1 MAKPQIEVVGLKDL
15 QKQIRK
21 TGDEDLKKAMKATNV
36 VVANLVIPDAK
47 KNVPSKSGALARSI
61 RATNTVN
68 YAAIRA
74 GSAKAVPYAGP
85 IEWGWPARGIKER
98 KFIRKSISK
107 NYRRIVKKYEDAI
120 DEIGKKLK
128 S

>member
-21 TGDEDLKKAMKATNV
+21 TGDEDLKKAMKATNIA
-36 VVANLVIPDAK
+36 VAHLVIPDAK
-47 KNVPSKSGALARSI
+47 RRAPSESGALARSI

-74 GSAKAVPYAGP
+74 GSAKAVPYAG
-85 IEWGWPARGIKER
+85 IFEYGWPARNIKER

-120 DEIGKKLK
+120 DEIGKRLK